1 MKTLAI
7 ELVATLAIVAIAEV
21 AAYSVK
27 YPNYGDL
34 VQPGPAVEY
43 TYPIK
48 PPVGACPQNL
58 LVSCNEHYESVP
70 CEGGHGQGAHQESY
84 DGPGYYQP
92 PPPPPPGYG
101 VGPQYGDGEDGDY
114 EDDEYGVNSEKS
126 RAMGGRNKWMKK
138 FYKLKSKRGKHRGHR
153 RREGSELEDMSMED
167 EEMWLN
173 FIWEFLN

>member
-7 ELVATLAIVAIAEV
+7 ELVATLAIAAIAE
-21 AAYSVK
+21 
-27 YPNYGDL
+27 
-34 VQPGPAVEY
+34 PGPAVEY

-167 EEMWLN
+167 EEM
-173 FIWEFLN
+173 